1 MYNRPEWF
9 NELAHEIVDYLS
21 EGMTD
26 SHTLGRTKGEIE
38 LFVFAKHPDYTKLHT
53 GIVLDV
59 LVQKEIIDYYL
70 TTRSEIPR
78 EVPREDSSSIINV
91 DYVDFYYL
99 RCYELTNH

>member
-1 MYNRPEWF
+1 MYNRSEWF

-21 EGMTD
+21 EAMTD

-38 LFVFAKHPDYTKLHT
+38 LFVSEKHPDYTKLHA

-59 LVQKEIIDYYL
+59 LVQKEVIDYYF
-70 TTRSEIPR
+70 TNRSEVPR
-78 EVPREDSSSIINV
+78 EVPRECSASIDV